1 MKPELYSYT
10 FRSSE
15 LHKSPASIVSGFC
28 SSSSHAIKNNCWSL
42 GTLRRFKYKPVS
54 RCVSAKRSDVWVDS
68 CVTLVNQHMTE
79 LAWGL
84 GEDPQMEDDI
94 WESGT
99 VDPPE
104 KLSTPP
110 PTLPSGY
117 ISVCMHMHA
126 LSHAHTH
133 TDLNSPAGQ

>member
-1 MKPELYSYT
+1 
-10 FRSSE
+10 
-15 LHKSPASIVSGFC
+15 
-28 SSSSHAIKNNCWSL
+28 
-42 GTLRRFKYKPVS
+42 
-54 RCVSAKRSDVWVDS
+54 
-68 CVTLVNQHMTE
+68 MTE

-104 KLSTPP
+104 KLSAPP

-117 ISVCMHMHA
+117 ISACMHMHA

-133 TDLNSPAGQ
+133 TH